1 MRKIGLVLSLLLTAC
16 FPLKA
21 MAGEA
26 TIAVAA
32 NFAGTL
38 EKLQKNFEAAEG
50 HKLIVVSGATGKLTA
65 QIIEG
70 APFDVF
76 LSADDK
82 ATKKLLENGQAL
94 ADTEFTYAIGTLVL
108 FSADPQLI
116 KGDGVTV
123 LKAGNFTKLAIANP
137 KLAPYGVAAVT
148 AMRMLGVAN
157 ALKDKIVMGE
167 NIAQAFQMV
176 DTGNA
181 QLGFVA
187 LSQVRGTPSGT
198 KGSYWTVPQNLHE
211 PVRQNAVLLTRAQ
224 DNDAAKAFLEFL
236 QGAQARELIEAAGY
250 PTVDG

>member
-38 EKLQKNFEAAEG
+38 ERLQKNFEAAEG